1 MNSVYV
7 DGIYIGNTKNLKALC
22 TPGAYQGPLAIGGSL

>member
-7 DGIYIGNTKNLKALC
+7 DRIYIGKAKNLKALC
-22 TPGAYQGPLAIGGSL
+22 AVGAYQGPLAIGGRL